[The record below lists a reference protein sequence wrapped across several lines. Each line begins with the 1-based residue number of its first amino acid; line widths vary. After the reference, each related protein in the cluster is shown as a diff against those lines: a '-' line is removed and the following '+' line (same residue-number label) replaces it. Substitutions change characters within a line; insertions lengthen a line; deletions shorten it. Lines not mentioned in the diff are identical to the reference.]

1 MSQSSKKHIDC
12 IAMKREAQNRI
23 YEETKGLSPKQQIDY
38 FRNAV
43 RSSQFKQWWEEGKSF
58 LARRASKAS

>member
-12 IAMKREAQNRI
+12 IAMKREAQSRI
-23 YEETKGLSPKQQIDY
+23 YEETKGLSPKQQIEY
-38 FRNAV
+38 FREAV
-43 RSSQFKQWWEEGKSF
+43 RSSQFKQWWEQGNTI